1 MSIFLEIFQ
10 PKLIKKIAKGI
21 IANGAV
27 YKTKP
32 ILNKEL
38 NNKPPVASPNLL
50 VKVSI
55 KTVDLYFSFVESVVK
70 TASLAGLFRPYSKG
84 LMVPCRIKN
93 TVIPEALS
101 KYSEK

>member
-70 TASLAGLFRPYSKG
+70 TASSQRGF
-84 LMVPCRIKN
+84 
-93 TVIPEALS
+93 
-101 KYSEK
+101 